1 MPLTARQRQYLR
13 GLAHPLAP
21 VVRIGKG
28 RVSVAV
34 IAETRRSFE
43 AHELIKVRLEVDD
56 SAERRS
62 LSQQLA
68 EAVGAEV
75 AGNIGKLAILYRAH
89 EEPEIELP

>member
-1 MPLTARQRQYLR
+1 MPLTSRQRQYLR

-28 RVSVAV
+28 RLSEAV

-43 AHELIKVRLEVDD
+43 AHELIKVRIEVDD

-62 LSQQLA
+62 LSVQLA

-75 AGNIGKLAILYRAH
+75 AGDIGKLAILYRAH
-89 EEPEIELP
+89 EEPEIQLP